1 MTQIACLAVVYS
13 RIVLQF
19 TYLVFV
25 PYKDISR
32 VHFDGRRTCVF
43 RWLGGGGGLVTLVK
57 LLIIIDLAQS

>member
-13 RIVLQF
+13 RIVLHF

-32 VHFDGRRTCVF
+32 MHFDGRRTCVF
-43 RWLGGGGGLVTLVK
+43 QWWGGGLITLVK
-57 LLIIIDLAQS
+57 LLIITDLAQS

>member
-1 MTQIACLAVVYS
+1 MTQITCLAVVYS
-13 RIVLQF
+13 HIVLHF

-43 RWLGGGGGLVTLVK
+43 RWWGGLVTLVK